1 MSVEPPIVDQQ
12 SEQYRRGQVLGFTMA
27 EIMLVLLFLLLIL
40 LGDQITDLTRDLK
53 VYISPQSAQGESAI
67 LISQTLQTLK
77 SQGQI
82 SEAETELS
90 LTEKLVLRAADTVNE
105 MGVDEE
111 ADETIARL
119 TRERD
124 QLRSINEAL
133 EKENESLSRELD
145 KDPDELERQRMA
157 ENLLDS
163 ADRNRVSFEKAMMC
177 MDDCGGGDGKE
188 ACWGESIF
196 NPDYIY
202 TVALY
207 DDYVWVR
214 PDESN
219 IEKHKQD
226 WDAMPADARIET
238 ARYLSNSDYRRTLS
252 TLQRYAIAKNKGPK
266 GCVFHVRL
274 FDLGTTSKE
283 SYKSQEQMVESY
295 TYRTEITNNERWV
308 GKLPPK
314 LTTDSDPVTET
325 SSDLSS
331 GEVTLDTNSR
341 ESHEVEVQAP
351 SGRARSPAVTPPKVL
366 KRASPTYPRR
376 AQSRGTEGSCVVT
389 FDVTATGKVVNVA
402 AIADQ
407 CNPRGVFNEAAEE
420 AISKFVYRPRYVD
433 GKPVDTNGL
442 RQPFSFRLD

>member
-82 SEAETELS
+82 SESETELS

-105 MGVDEE
+105 VGVDEE
-111 ADETIARL
+111 TEETIARL

-124 QLRSINEAL
+124 QLRSISEAL
-133 EKENESLSRELD
+133 ERENESLSRELD
-145 KDPDELERQRMA
+145 KDPEELERQRMA
-157 ENLLDS
+157 EDLLNS

-188 ACWGESIF
+188 ACWGDSIS

-207 DDYVWVR
+207 DDYIWVK
-214 PDESN
+214 PDESS
-219 IEKHKQD
+219 IDKHKQD
-226 WDAMPADARIET
+226 WDAMPDA
-238 ARYLSNSDYRRTLS
+238 ARVESATYLSNAEYQRRFSALR
-252 TLQRYAIAKNKGPK
+252 RYADAKNKGPQ
-266 GCVFHVRL
+266 GCVFSVRL
-274 FDLGTTSKE
+274 FDLGTTTKE
-283 SYKSQEQMVESY
+283 TYKKQESMVQLY
-295 TYRTEITNNERWV
+295 TFRTPVPNQRWV
-308 GKLPPK
+308 GELPPK
-314 LTTDSDPVTET
+314 LTTDSDPVTQT
-325 SSDLSS
+325 NSDFTD
-331 GEVTLDTNSR
+331 GEANLDTNSR
-341 ESHEVEVQAP
+341 ESAEVEVKTP
-351 SGRARSPAVTPPKVL
+351 SEGVRSPVVTSPQVL
-366 KRASPTYPRR
+366 KRASPAYPRR
-376 AQSRGTEGSCVVT
+376 AQSRGTEGSCIVA
-389 FDVTATGKVVNVA
+389 FDVNAQGKVVNVA
-402 AIADQ
+402 AISDQ
-407 CNPRGVFNEAAEE
+407 CNPRGVFNKASED

-442 RQPFSFRLD
+442 RQTFSFRLD

>member
-1 MSVEPPIVDQQ
+1 MSVEPPLVDQQ

-40 LGDQITDLTRDLK
+40 LGDEITDLTRDLK

-82 SEAETELS
+82 SESETELS

-105 MGVDEE
+105 VGVDEE
-111 ADETIARL
+111 TEETIARL

-133 EKENESLSRELD
+133 ERENESLSRELD
-145 KDPDELERQRMA
+145 KDPEELERQRMA
-157 ENLLDS
+157 EDLLNS

-196 NPDYIY
+196 DPDYIY

-219 IEKHKQD
+219 IEKHRQD
-226 WDAMPADARIET
+226 WDAMPDDARIET
-238 ARYLSNSDYRRTLS
+238 PRYLSNSEYRRRLS
-252 TLQRYAIAKNKGPK
+252 VLQRYAIAKNKGPK

-283 SYKSQEQMVESY
+283 SWKAQEQMVESY

-308 GKLPPK
+308 GELPPK

-325 SSDLSS
+325 NSDLTD
-331 GEVTLDTNSR
+331 GEANLDANSR
-341 ESHEVEVQAP
+341 ESDEVEFKTP
-351 SGRARSPAVTPPKVL
+351 SEGVRSPVVTPPQVL
-366 KRASPTYPRR
+366 KRASPDYPRR
-376 AQSRGTEGSCVVT
+376 AQSRGTEGSCIVA
-389 FDVTATGKVVNVA
+389 FDVNAQGKVVNVA
-402 AIADQ
+402 AIPDQ
-407 CNPRGVFNEAAEE
+407 CNPRGVFNTASEE
-420 AISKFVYRPRYVD
+420 AMSKFEYRPRYVD

-442 RQPFSFRLD
+442 RQTFSFRLD